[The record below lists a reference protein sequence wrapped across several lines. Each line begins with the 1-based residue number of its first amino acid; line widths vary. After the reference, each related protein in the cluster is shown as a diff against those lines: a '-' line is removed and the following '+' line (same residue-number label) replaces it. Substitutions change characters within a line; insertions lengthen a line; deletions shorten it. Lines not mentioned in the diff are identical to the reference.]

1 MIRYSKEEGF
11 IKPYGIKFKENQNKN
26 IKLPSV
32 AIMTFSRRLIED
44 IVQKYNCEEVGYMSC
59 ANYEKKVYILKY
71 HDKLFT
77 LSMASV
83 SAPMISGDIE
93 ELHANGVNT
102 FIIYGNCGVLD
113 RTIED
118 CSMII
123 PTKAFRDEGISYHY
137 QEASDDIE
145 MNQLYINDFINIL
158 KEYNFS
164 YRTGATW
171 TTDAF
176 YRETKDKIEY
186 FKKNGAICVEMEGA
200 AIAAICKRKKI
211 NYFTFYYAGDNLD
224 ATSWEERSIGEI
236 TMLDKKKEVTHLAL
250 NLAYKISS
258 DKI

>member
-44 IVQKYNCEEVGYMSC
+44 
-59 ANYEKKVYILKY
+59 
-71 HDKLFT
+71 
-77 LSMASV
+77 SMASV

-118 CSMII
+118 CSIII

-176 YRETKDKIEY
+176 Y
-186 FKKNGAICVEMEGA
+186 
-200 AIAAICKRKKI
+200 
-211 NYFTFYYAGDNLD
+211 
-224 ATSWEERSIGEI
+224 
-236 TMLDKKKEVTHLAL
+236 
-250 NLAYKISS
+250 
-258 DKI
+258 